1 MIRMFLRKNK
11 YVYGLAGVLIMFVV
25 LNACSYTSKAT
36 KKMLSEARNHPYDLV
51 VVPGV
56 PLENGKWSKVMK
68 ARVYWSKYLY
78 DQGIAKNIMYSGSAV
93 YTPYY
98 EAEVMAMYAA
108 ALGIDTA
115 HIFTE
120 IKAEHSTENI
130 YYSYKKA
137 VKLGFKNIALA
148 SDPFQTK
155 MLDKYARKYVDDK
168 IGLIPMV
175 LDTMRIIEPSMQ
187 DPEINYEQAAANDF
201 IALPK
206 RESFWKR
213 FKGTRGG
220 NVDITAYQ

>member
-1 MIRMFLRKNK
+1 MKMVLKKNK
-11 YVYGLAGVLIMFVV
+11 YLFGWAFVMMLFVV

-36 KKMLSEARNHPYDLV
+36 KKLLAEARQHPYDLV

-56 PLENGKWSKVMK
+56 PLENGKWSRVMK

-98 EAEVMAMYAA
+98 EAEVMAMYAR
-108 ALGIDTA
+108 ALGIDSA

-120 IKAEHSTENI
+120 TKAEHSTENI

-137 VKLGFKNIALA
+137 IKLGFKNIALA

-155 MLDKYARKYVDDK
+155 MLDSYARKKVHAN

-175 LDTMRIIEPSMQ
+175 LDTMRLMEPDMKDPIINFE
-187 DPEINYEQAAANDF
+187 EAAAANF
-201 IALPK
+201 IPLPK
-206 RESFWKR
+206 RQGFWKR

-220 NVDITAYQ
+220 NVDATLYK